1 MREMNLPNKLTLLR
15 VLMIPLFLALFYF
28 QSWPHHWLAALLVF
42 AAASVTDALDGNI
55 ARSRGLVT
63 DFGKFMDPLADKL
76 LVTAALMGFVDG
88 VGGGLFDP
96 DGLVTQQEFCA
107 VMSRVAAY
115 LNCNAA
121 SYIADLTEEEAAAD
135 TALEDYSAWARTY
148 GYIMDHMMVDG
159 AGNPVSILQVNSR
172 APQSP
177 ILREEAA
184 ATLCHLLTMF
194 GILAC

>member
-76 LVTAALMGFVDG
+76 LVTAALMGFVDLLRVPGWVVFLIVARELAVTGLRTIAADKG
-88 VGGGLFDP
+88 VVIAADKWGKVKTVSQMVWICYGLLMGWLIAAFPLSGG
-96 DGLVTQQEFCA
+96 
-107 VMSRVAAY
+107 
-115 LNCNAA
+115 
-121 SYIADLTEEEAAAD
+121 AAAGLHLAFQAGMVLVLAS
-135 TALEDYSAWARTY
+135 TLLSGANYLRKNRALFSQ
-148 GYIMDHMMVDG
+148 
-159 AGNPVSILQVNSR
+159 VS
-172 APQSP
+172 
-177 ILREEAA
+177 
-184 ATLCHLLTMF
+184 
-194 GILAC
+194 

>member
-76 LVTAALMGFVDG
+76 LVTAALMGFVDLLRVPGWVVFLIVARELAVTGLRTIAADKG
-88 VGGGLFDP
+88 VVIAADKWGKVKTVSQMVWICYGLLMGWLIAAFPLSGG
-96 DGLVTQQEFCA
+96 
-107 VMSRVAAY
+107 
-115 LNCNAA
+115 
-121 SYIADLTEEEAAAD
+121 AAAGLHLAFQAGMVLVLAS
-135 TALEDYSAWARTY
+135 TLLSGANYLWKNRALFSQ
-148 GYIMDHMMVDG
+148 
-159 AGNPVSILQVNSR
+159 VS
-172 APQSP
+172 
-177 ILREEAA
+177 
-184 ATLCHLLTMF
+184 
-194 GILAC
+194 

>member
-76 LVTAALMGFVDG
+76 LVTAALMGFVDLLRVPGWVVFLIVARELTVTGLRTIAADKG
-88 VGGGLFDP
+88 VVIAADKWGKVKTVSQMVWICYGLLMGWLIAAFPLSGG
-96 DGLVTQQEFCA
+96 
-107 VMSRVAAY
+107 
-115 LNCNAA
+115 
-121 SYIADLTEEEAAAD
+121 AAAGLHLAFQAGMVLVLAS
-135 TALEDYSAWARTY
+135 TLLSGANYLWKNRALFSQ
-148 GYIMDHMMVDG
+148 
-159 AGNPVSILQVNSR
+159 VS
-172 APQSP
+172 
-177 ILREEAA
+177 
-184 ATLCHLLTMF
+184 
-194 GILAC
+194 